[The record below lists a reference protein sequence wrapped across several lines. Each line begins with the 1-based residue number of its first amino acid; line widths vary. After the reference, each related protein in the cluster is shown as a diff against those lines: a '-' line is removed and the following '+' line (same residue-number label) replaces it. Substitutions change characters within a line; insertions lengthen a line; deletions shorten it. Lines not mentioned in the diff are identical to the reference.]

1 MSGFQTGLKAEITNS
16 NVCRFVNHMTE
27 FVFLPLDKGTLARP
41 IEEAAEESPVLTLAM
56 IVACAT
62 TTSAD
67 HAEELNAFIVR
78 IYSERILINE
88 DPSVEMMKA
97 LMVTCAYLKPRPHPK
112 SPILLLYMISFVFQV
127 EHAHDAKVL
136 LANNVDQAELEL
148 VRDRCRIYLGIYCM
162 AVSFTLT
169 MQRSDMFKF
178 LAGSCEL
185 TCQGLLKS
193 GQAIDVKLVH
203 FARLLAVGKEAFDFI
218 TASELGN
225 HPFPMVKAKVE
236 HYRDKL
242 QEAADM
248 FHMDEDTRPSELFA
262 NLATTYHQNILL
274 VVYEH
279 ALTELVLKY
288 DDSKQRKLIDFGY
301 EVVGIAQRIVDLFAS
316 LTSGDTLLFPKAV
329 YYRSLQAIVAII
341 RVQVIMWSKQLEA
354 QVDIQTT
361 FDKVK
366 KAWDRA
372 KIGSYTGVEMYK
384 LLLKVEKWVSLTQN
398 PERLGEDRE
407 IVLKENASRILKGV
421 LFDVLSKPG
430 GGSEP
435 MTAAASAASSY
446 SVNSTQP
453 TTEESQVSWKD
464 VSAQIDTGGTLA
476 QSMPSAIQQEVTVE
490 NQVQSLFD
498 GGSNVENFSS
508 LNEFDPPM
516 LNTAQME
523 VLLKELFTEY

>member
-1 MSGFQTGLKAEITNS
+1 
-16 NVCRFVNHMTE
+16 MTE
-27 FVFLPLDKGTLARP
+27 FVFIPLDTGNPTKP
-41 IEEAAEESPVLTLAM
+41 IDVAAEEYPVLTLAM

-62 TTSAD
+62 TTSVD
-67 HAEELNAFIVR
+67 HAEELNSFISRV
-78 IYSERILINE
+78 YSERILINE
-88 DPSVEMMKA
+88 DPSVEMVKA
-97 LMVTCAYLKPRPHPK
+97 LMVTCSYLKPRPHPK
-112 SPILLLYMISFVFQV
+112 SPILLLYMLSFLFQLG
-127 EHAHDAKVL
+127 HANDAKVL
-136 LANNVDQAELEL
+136 LANTADPVELEL
-148 VRDRCRIYLGIYCM
+148 VRDRCRVYLGIYCM
-162 AVSFTLT
+162 TVSFTLT
-169 MQRSDMFKF
+169 MQRSDMFRF
-178 LAGSCEL
+178 LGGSCEV

-193 GQAIDVKLVH
+193 GHSVDVKLVH

-218 TASELGN
+218 TTSELGN

-248 FHMDEDTRPSELFA
+248 FNIDEDTKSSELFT
-262 NLATTYHQNILL
+262 NIATTYHNHILL

-288 DDSKQRKLIDFGY
+288 DDSKQRKLMDFGY
-301 EVVGIAQRIVDLFAS
+301 EVVGIAQKIVDLFAS
-316 LTSGDTLLFPKAV
+316 LTNGDTLLFPKMV
-329 YYRSLQAIVAII
+329 YYRPLQAIVAII
-341 RVQVIMWSKQLEA
+341 RVQVIMWSKHLEA
-354 QVDIQTT
+354 QVDIQRT

-421 LFDVLSKPG
+421 LFDVLSNKSG
-430 GGSEP
+430 GKSGGSEP
-435 MTAAASAASSY
+435 MTTAASTTSSY
-446 SVNSTQP
+446 SANATQE
-453 TTEESQVSWKD
+453 TTAESQVSWKD
-464 VSAQIDTGGTLA
+464 VSASMDTGGNLV
-476 QSMPSAIQQEVTVE
+476 QSMPSVLQQEEAVE

-498 GGSNVENFSS
+498 GNSNIDNFSS
-508 LNEFDPPM
+508 FNEFDPPM